1 MATVKALR
9 SWYGAEGMVHSGET
23 VETTDRRAELHVEEG
38 RAVYAEKEQR
48 PDYTTTEQTPE
59 YSTTEQ
65 TPDRDWEGNGSWKTL
80 YEGGEAIAKVQATKE
95 EAQQWASGTLSTD
108 AIQS

>member
-1 MATVKALR
+1 MARIRALR
-9 SWYGAEGMVHSGET
+9 SFYGAEGMVHCGET

-38 RAVYAEKEQR
+38 RAEYLEEEQH

-65 TPDRDWEGNGSWKTL
+65 APARDWEGNGSWKTL
-80 YEGGEAIAKVQATKE
+80 YEGGEAIAKVQTTKE
-95 EAQQWASGTLSTD
+95 EAEQWANGDLSTD
-108 AIQS
+108 EIQS